1 MFTPCAN
8 GSGSGTL
15 KVLQRLNRYTFAVE
29 VAVIREGLNVNRW
42 DYRNLDNYWN
52 TFIGQPILIAYVGGK
67 IGDGHNMRETIT
79 AEGDR
84 VYTFTDGTAERI
96 IGTLSEDEKDFRV
109 EERGGNK
116 WLIAKGK
123 IYTFYAREAVE
134 KIVATGAM
142 DVSAETD
149 VFRTES
155 GPNGSD
161 IFTEWAGIGVTILGD
176 DVPPAIPGARIK
188 ALKTLREDVE
198 GLRLRAASLIREEEA
213 ESAAPP
219 ENTKKGVKKPMD
231 KREIARLQPMFEGYT
246 VLGGDGL
253 HVCLMNNADFSLA
266 GYTFNPDDGA
276 DVVVP
281 DRIKRMSAET
291 SFAFGED
298 KVDLDVYCV
307 LDDVSARL
315 MAANADNEKKAA
327 RIEELEGQIR
337 SMQDKEHARRI
348 DAAKSA
354 VNAKL
359 REMNACRVSAEQFN
373 ADLAEKVCGMVDSGK
388 FLEDEEDGKWCGDR
402 NAVSCLLS
410 LCMEEQTRID
420 HEKAQRTM
428 RSNSWEDMLGIEKNA
443 PADNEDKLM
452 AFLESK

>member
-1 MFTPCAN
+1 
-8 GSGSGTL
+8 
-15 KVLQRLNRYTFAVE
+15 
-29 VAVIREGLNVNRW
+29 
-42 DYRNLDNYWN
+42 
-52 TFIGQPILIAYVGGK
+52 
-67 IGDGHNMRETIT
+67 MRETVT
-79 AEGDR
+79 PDGDK

-96 IGTLSEDEKDFRV
+96 IGTLSEDEKDFRI
-109 EERGGNK
+109 EEREGHK

-149 VFRTES
+149 VFEAS
-155 GPNGSD
+155 EEPNGVD

-198 GLRLRAASLIREEEA
+198 GLRLRAASLLQEEEA
-213 ESAAPP
+213 ENAAPP
-219 ENTKKGVKKPMD
+219 QMTNKGVNKPMD
-231 KREIARLQPMFEGYT
+231 KREIARLQAMFEGYT

-253 HVCLMNNADFSLA
+253 HVCLMNNSDFSLA
-266 GYTFNPDDGA
+266 GYTFNPEDGA
-276 DVVVP
+276 DVIVP
-281 DRIKRMSAET
+281 DRIKRMSAQT

-298 KVDLDVYCV
+298 NVELDVYCV

-315 MAANADNEKKAA
+315 LAANADNKAKA
-327 RIEELEGQIR
+327 DRIAELEGEIK

-348 DAAKSA
+348 SAAKAA
-354 VNAKL
+354 VNGKL
-359 REMNACRVSAEQFN
+359 KEMNSCRMSAEQFN
-373 ADLAEKVCGMVDSGK
+373 ASFAEKVCGMIDNGK
-388 FLEDEEDGKWCGDR
+388 FLEDEDENGCWCGDQ

-410 LCMEEQTRID
+410 LCMEEQNRMD
-420 HEKAQRTM
+420 HEKAQRSI
-428 RSNSWEDMLGIEKNA
+428 RHNSWEEILGTKENL